1 MNMTTDNSLV
11 SDFRDNLIRYG
22 GDLYPEVVEKA
33 QGCYVWDA
41 AGKKILDFTSGQMCA
56 TVGHS
61 HPNVVAAIKKSCDT
75 ALHLFSGM
83 MSSSIQPST
92 LRSIA
97 SITLKRV
104 SASLASER
112 TRF

>member
-41 AGKKILDFTSGQMCA
+41 DGNKLNAFVLG
-56 TVGHS
+56 
-61 HPNVVAAIKKSCDT
+61 
-75 ALHLFSGM
+75 
-83 MSSSIQPST
+83 
-92 LRSIA
+92 
-97 SITLKRV
+97 
-104 SASLASER
+104 
-112 TRF
+112 